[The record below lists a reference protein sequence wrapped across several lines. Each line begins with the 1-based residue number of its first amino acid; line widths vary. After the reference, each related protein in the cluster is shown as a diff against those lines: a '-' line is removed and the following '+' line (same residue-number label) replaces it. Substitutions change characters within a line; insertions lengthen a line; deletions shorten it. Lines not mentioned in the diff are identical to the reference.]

1 MSDKKIKELKN
12 KIKALEL
19 ELESYKNTTPLY
31 KLVLNQ
37 TEFYNGHGQLT
48 ISELKFSE
56 IKKLLIDLRE
66 NYDGLE
72 DVFSIQ
78 MFVEN
83 DGSWSGTVE
92 NDKRMWL
99 TIEKIVFDE
108 N

>member
-19 ELESYKNTTPLY
+19 ELESCKKTTPLY

-56 IKKLLIDLRE
+56 VRQLLIDLSE

-78 MFVEN
+78 MFVESN
-83 DGSWSGTVE
+83 GGWSGTIE

-99 TIEKIVFDE
+99 TIENIIIDK
-108 N
+108 